1 MYAFMNVCVRF
12 NKSRLSKSF
21 EHVEKVWRIKVS
33 SIIRKHSF
41 QCVNQSLSI
50 RIAFVS

>member
-12 NKSRLSKSF
+12 NKSKSF